1 MDCPVVFIFLK
12 FRVPGQISCWFP
24 QNSCPGKQACR
35 DERALKGPGGIK
47 IRGVNLFFIL
57 LKWCKLKSKRE
68 GRRGSLP
75 VLCCKQRGCVGLLL
89 AIDVGNTNI
98 MLGVYEENRLQ
109 TWWRIST
116 NREQTEDEYG
126 VIIRNLFQQSGLQPA
141 SIKAIVISS
150 VVPPLRYPLEK
161 MSQKYFDVHPIIV
174 GPGVKTGLNILMDNP
189 REVGADRVVNA
200 IAAIELYGGPL
211 IIVDFGTA
219 TTFCAI
225 SERGEYLGGAIA
237 PGISISMEALFERA
251 AKLPR
256 VDLVLPEKVIGKNTV
271 LSMQSGILFGFVGQV
286 DGIVRRMLREFP
298 HKPLVVAT
306 GGLAGL
312 IARESET
319 IEEVNHFLTLE
330 GLRIIYLKNMPK

>member
-1 MDCPVVFIFLK
+1 M
-12 FRVPGQISCWFP
+12 
-24 QNSCPGKQACR
+24 
-35 DERALKGPGGIK
+35 
-47 IRGVNLFFIL
+47 
-57 LKWCKLKSKRE
+57 
-68 GRRGSLP
+68 
-75 VLCCKQRGCVGLLL
+75 LL

-98 MLGVYEENRLQ
+98 MLGVYEENQLQ

-161 MSQKYFDVHPIIV
+161 MSQKYFNVHPIIV

-200 IAAIELYGGPL
+200 VAAIELYGGPL

-237 PGISISMEALFERA
+237 PGIGISTEALFERA

-256 VDLVLPEKVIGKNTV
+256 VELVLPEKIIGKNTV
-271 LSMQSGILFGFVGQV
+271 LSIQSGILFGFVGQV
-286 DGIVRRMLREFP
+286 DGIVRRMMREFSS
-298 HKPLVVAT
+298 KPLVVAT

-319 IEEVNHFLTLE
+319 IEEVNPFLTLE